1 MNDYIYTTTFS
12 ICECNKCYH
21 LESCEVLLPPDVF
34 LVLWSHCRNH
44 VVKVHDD
51 VNKCVEQCKKC
62 AVATC
67 NNIKQDIMLSGYS
80 ATQTSIKI
88 VF

>member
-1 MNDYIYTTTFS
+1 
-12 ICECNKCYH
+12 
-21 LESCEVLLPPDVF
+21 

-67 NNIKQDIMLSGYS
+67 NNKKQDIMV
-80 ATQTSIKI
+80 Q
-88 VF
+88 

>member
-1 MNDYIYTTTFS
+1 MNDYIHATTLSTS
-12 ICECNKCYH
+12 EWNKCYH
-21 LESCEVLLPPDVF
+21 LESCEVLLPPDVL

-67 NNIKQDIMLSGYS
+67 NNIQQDIML
-80 ATQTSIKI
+80 Q
-88 VF
+88 